1 MENMYAPLISCHR
14 NPKTSTRAPE
24 FHSTRNGDLGH
35 FIWILKSYTRCWRT
49 CGHSLTIISSELFL
63 RVVVNQPGGVPCTL
77 DCLRS
82 DGLVMAQDDVR

>member
-1 MENMYAPLISCHR
+1 MENMYALLISWHR
-14 NPKTSTRAPE
+14 NPKTSMKAPE

-35 FIWILKSYTRCWRT
+35 FIWILKSYTDAGELVAT
-49 CGHSLTIISSELFL
+49 LTIISSDLLL

-82 DGLVMAQDDVR
+82 DGWVMAQDNVG